1 MIGKE
6 QIETFKVIIIGE
18 YASGK
23 SALHK
28 RIIRDEFDPYSSQAT
43 ISNTFATRIFRLSV
57 PGKEPQGD

>member
-6 QIETFKVIIIGE
+6 EIETFKVIIVGE

-28 RIIRDEFDPYSSQAT
+28 RLIRDEFDPYSS
-43 ISNTFATRIFRLSV
+43 
-57 PGKEPQGD
+57 